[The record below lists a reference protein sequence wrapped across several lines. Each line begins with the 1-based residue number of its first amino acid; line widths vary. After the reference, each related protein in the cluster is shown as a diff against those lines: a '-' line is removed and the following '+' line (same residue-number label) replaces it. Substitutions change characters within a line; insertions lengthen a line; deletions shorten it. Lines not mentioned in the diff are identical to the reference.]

1 MEIKR
6 EIKVSEVVA
15 LLDAGKSRE
24 EIGTELG
31 LTRAEVTALFKHPSL
46 KGKKAKKQLDFVVV
60 DDTSDVALETQEE
73 AEIPTEEPQ
82 RELQDSFQE
91 ESQEEQTEPQE
102 EIQEE
107 NPESVDTWE
116 NSANVSLWEN

>member
-6 EIKVSEVVA
+6 EIKVSEVLA
-15 LLDAGKSRE
+15 LLEAGKSRE
-24 EIGTELG
+24 EIGVELG
-31 LTRAEVTALFKHPSL
+31 LTKAEVTALFKHPSL

-60 DDTSDVALETQEE
+60 DDTSDVTLENQEE
-73 AEIPTEEPQ
+73 EETLTEE
-82 RELQDSFQE
+82 L
-91 ESQEEQTEPQE
+91 QE

-107 NPESVDTWE
+107 QTENLGSESSWE